1 MRKIKA
7 REFMNLD
14 VPLELP
20 FKDEKLLIEFDDGV
34 LETTTRRTVLS
45 WFCWE
50 LHRKFPLIPLN
61 VSHHMGNEFPSAD
74 TVPKILSKIVHDMHY
89 VYFHPQSNRNHD
101 KCYDREEVWREV
113 KDVSNNIYNVL
124 SIFLEEWHVSI
135 NAFHLLEL
143 YTHPPIKEVR
153 SNIQPNQLSISRAYD
168 QATRIL
174 MKDPS
179 ILNNPIVRGLRSK
192 QIKMGQFLQ
201 ILICRGYL
209 TDADQVIFR
218 KPIITGFFEGLTQ
231 LHDIMI
237 ESCSAK
243 KALLF
248 TKKPLRIVEYFNRK
262 MQLSATVVDK
272 LLWEDCGSDQ
282 YVEFRVDSSNLKY
295 LEGSLYLD
303 EDEKLV
309 PVRITD
315 DHLKGQTIRMRSPM
329 YCKHRG
335 NGAVC
340 HVCFGE
346 LAWAIPRET
355 SLGHVSATELCR
367 EGSQRTLSVK
377 HLDGSSETE
386 EIVIDE
392 EHAPYIQVAVADP
405 NDPDNMV
412 IDENALG
419 EEVPQSTRES
429 SLLKFNPRLE
439 KMKAKLV
446 LSAEQDKNLENGA
459 NLAGMTSDTQ
469 VERVNLHRFTAFREV
484 QLTVTNLR
492 EESYDVFIPVSQGA
506 RHGSLSRIMLTYI
519 KENGYTV
526 NEEGN
531 FVVDL
536 DKWDFAAPAFSLPRR
551 HASTLDFMAAVEAF
565 IRSPSKKSERNG
577 FNGKMLTGYDDPQ
590 AALVDFA
597 ELVNSQ
603 LFVNIKHLEVILLTL
618 MRPADDPDDYR
629 LPQFGVPV
637 KFEEH
642 RTLMQYRS
650 MGQSMAY
657 ERQPDMIED
666 PDSYLIKDR
675 PGGLLDPFVYPEVI
689 NQ

>member
-1 MRKIKA
+1 MRYIKA

-14 VPLELP
+14 IPCEWP
-20 FKDEKLLIEFDDGV
+20 FKDERLKIEFDDGV
-34 LETTTRRTVLS
+34 IETTTRRTVLS

-50 LHRKFPLIPLN
+50 LHRKFPRLPLN
-61 VSHHMGNEFPSAD
+61 MCHHMGNDFPSAD
-74 TVPKILSKIVHDMHY
+74 TVPKLLSNIVRDLHY
-89 VYFHPQSNRNHD
+89 VYFNPNANANHD
-101 KCYDREEVWREV
+101 LCYDREQVWREV

-143 YTHPPIKEVR
+143 YLYEPIKEVR
-153 SNIQPNQLSISRAYD
+153 TDIQPNQLSISRAYD
-168 QATRIL
+168 RATTIL
-174 MKDPS
+174 MKDPKL
-179 ILNNPIVRGLRSK
+179 LNNPIVRGLRSK

-218 KPIITGFFEGLTQ
+218 KPITTGFFEGLTS

-272 LLWEDCGSDQ
+272 LVWDDCGSDR
-282 YVEFRVDSSNLKY
+282 YVDFPVNAANIRY

-309 PVRITD
+309 PVREND
-315 DHLKGQTIRMRSPM
+315 HHLKGQTIRMRSPM
-329 YCKHRG
+329 FCKYRG
-335 NGAVC
+335 DGAVC

-346 LAWAIPRET
+346 LAWAVPRGT
-355 SLGHVSATELCR
+355 SLGHVSSTELCR

-386 EIVIDE
+386 EITIDE
-392 EHAPYIQVAVADP
+392 EYMPYIQVSAADS
-405 NDPDNMV
+405 DDAEALEV
-412 IDENALG
+412 DESILG
-419 EEVPQSTRES
+419 EEIPQSARES
-429 SLLKFNPRLE
+429 SLLKFNPRMQ
-439 KMKAKLV
+439 KMAPIMILPA
-446 LSAEQDKNLENGA
+446 LADKNLENGV
-459 NLAGMTSDTQ
+459 NLAGLTKDTI
-469 VERVNLHRFTAFREV
+469 VERLNIHRFTSFREV
-484 QLTVTNLR
+484 QLKVTNLR
-492 EESYDVFIPVSQGA
+492 GEISEVYIPVSQGA
-506 RHGSLSRIMLTYI
+506 RHGSLSRMMLYYI
-519 KENGYTV
+519 QENGWTV
-526 NEEGN
+526 DEYGN
-531 FVVDL
+531 FCIDL
-536 DKWDFAAPAFSLPRR
+536 SNWDFAAPAFSLPRR

-565 IRSPSKKSERNG
+565 IRSPAKKSERNG
-577 FNGKMLTGYDDPQ
+577 FNGRMLTSYTDPV
-590 AALVDFA
+590 AALLDFA
-597 ELVNSQ
+597 DLVNSQ

-629 LPQFGVPV
+629 LPPYDRPV

-650 MGQSMAY
+650 LGQELAY

-675 PGGLLDPFVYPEVI
+675 PAGLLDPFVFPEVI
-689 NQ
+689 NM